1 LLSILALPLIAS
13 ALAAVACGAVG
24 TFCVVR
30 RNTYAAG
37 ALSHACFAGLGLAQW
52 LAVAHGCAWATPTL
66 GALAAAVAAAFFLA
80 LSPVARGAR
89 ADGALSALWA
99 VGMAVGLAFLSA
111 TPGYQGSLVDYLF
124 GSILF
129 VSRADLVRMAAFDAA
144 LLATL
149 LLFWRGLVGVAFNER
164 LAALRGAPVRLHACA
179 LSLATALAVVVLVR
193 AVGIVLCVA
202 LLALPA
208 LAARPLARR
217 LGPMMLLA
225 GLFAFVSLAAGL
237 LLAWR
242 LDCQPSA
249 PAVLVAA
256 LLAAAIRS
264 RKALLPRRAPPPS
277 PSHAEPHPPATAG

>member
-1 LLSILALPLIAS
+1 MLSILALPLLAS

-52 LAVAHGCAWATPTL
+52 LAVARGCAWATPTL
-66 GALAAAVAAAFFLA
+66 GALAAAVAAALFLA
-80 LSPVARGAR
+80 LSPAARGAR

-111 TPGYQGSLVDYLF
+111 TPGYQGSLLDYLF

-129 VSRADLVRMAAFDAA
+129 VSRADLARMAAFDLA

-149 LLFWRGLVGVAFNER
+149 LLFWRGLVAVAFNER
-164 LAALRGAPVRLHACA
+164 LAALRGAPVKLHACV

-193 AVGIVLCVA
+193 AVGIVLAVA

-217 LGPMMLLA
+217 IGPMMLLA
-225 GLFAFVSLAAGL
+225 GLFAFLSLAAGL

-256 LLAAAIRS
+256 LLAVASRGGARLRDRS
-264 RKALLPRRAPPPS
+264 R
-277 PSHAEPHPPATAG
+277 